1 MINPKTNSSTMKAKA
16 AKNMDRLREEFKTC
30 EYPNS
35 GAYAD
40 IPTKRGKLWVRFGL
54 GGYDEGMAELGYR
67 SGSVTD
73 EKGGDREY

>member
-1 MINPKTNSSTMKAKA
+1 MTNPKTNSSTMKAKA
-16 AKNMDRLREEFKTC
+16 AKNIERLREEFKTC

-40 IPTKRGKLWVRFGL
+40 IPTKRGKLEERSGI
-54 GGYDEGMAELGYR
+54 ELGYR

-73 EKGGDREY
+73 EEESR

>member
-1 MINPKTNSSTMKAKA
+1 MKAKA
-16 AKNMDRLREEFKTC
+16 ARNMERLREEFKTC

-40 IPTKRGKLWVRFGL
+40 IPTKRGKLEERSGVGF
-54 GGYDEGMAELGYR
+54 YSDGMVELGYR

-73 EKGGDREY
+73 ERGVNG